1 MAGVGGV
8 FPNFEDHLLD
18 KKKIAEYFKGN
29 FHEVYYPIN
38 YTSKVGP
45 WQYHIPADIKNFID
59 PTTLTWN
66 GRIKVVEK
74 NNPSSEVIDSGNN
87 HDIKCSVVNNF
98 IHSTISKISYQIND
112 FQMGDSAAL
121 SYSYRAYIDNLL
133 SFSNESKEQSLKYH
147 GFAKDIYNKF
157 DDVAKERANNGNT
170 GYKERADLFC
180 TENYFHFSV
189 KLRIDIANIDQFIQP
204 GTQLRFEIERNEDKF
219 ALLTERSNAGKYTF
233 EIKDT
238 SLEFDKMIPT
248 ENYWSHYQSNIIKSP
263 NIYTY
268 DHVKIQSFN
277 YPSGINDLSIQS
289 MFHTDKLPSYF
300 IFALITD
307 EAYMG
312 VEDKNPFKFEPFDM
326 KEFYLLINGFS
337 YPTQPIKLDL
347 DAMDYHHVY
356 VNDFLDRLKL
366 KNSNES
372 IGLTDKDWRY
382 SNFFL
387 ICDLTVDKCANF
399 HEHQSQ
405 PGTINLKLLTKTPLS
420 KTTRL
425 IVYSSSR
432 ERFSINHQTGEVTST
447 LTM

>member
-18 KKKIAEYFKGN
+18 KKKISEFFKGN

-38 YTSKVGP
+38 YTSKLGP
-45 WQYHIPADIKNFID
+45 WQYHIPADVKNFID

-66 GRIKVVEK
+66 GRIKVIEK
-74 NNPSSEVIDSGNN
+74 NNPSADVIDKANN
-87 HDIKCSVVNNF
+87 DDIKCSVINNF
-98 IHSTISKISYQIND
+98 VHSAISKISYQIND

-147 GFAKDIYNKF
+147 GFAKDTYDKF
-157 DDVAKERANNGNT
+157 DDVAKERASNGND
-170 GYKERADLFC
+170 GFKKRADLFC
-180 TENYFHFSV
+180 TDNFFHFSV
-189 KLRIDIANIDQFIQP
+189 KLRIDLANIDQFIQP
-204 GTQLRFEIERNEDKF
+204 GTQLRFEIERNTDNF
-219 ALLTERSNAGKYTF
+219 TLLTDAGSDGKYTF

-248 ENYWSHYQSNIIKSP
+248 ESYWSHYESSISKSP

-268 DHVKIQSFN
+268 DHVKIQSFI

-312 VEDKNPFKFEPFDM
+312 AVNRNPFKFEPFDM
-326 KEFYLLINGFS
+326 KEFYLLVNGFP

-347 DAMDYHHVY
+347 DTMDYHHVY

-372 IGLTDKDWRY
+372 IGLTDKDWRH

-405 PGTINLKLLTKTPLS
+405 PGTINLKMLTKTPLS
-420 KTTRL
+420 KSTRL

-432 ERFSINHQTGEVTST
+432 ERFSINYQNGEVTST

>member
-1 MAGVGGV
+1 
-8 FPNFEDHLLD
+8 
-18 KKKIAEYFKGN
+18 
-29 FHEVYYPIN
+29 
-38 YTSKVGP
+38 
-45 WQYHIPADIKNFID
+45 
-59 PTTLTWN
+59 
-66 GRIKVVEK
+66 
-74 NNPSSEVIDSGNN
+74 
-87 HDIKCSVVNNF
+87 
-98 IHSTISKISYQIND
+98 
-112 FQMGDSAAL
+112 MGDSAAL

-147 GFAKDIYNKF
+147 GFAKDTYDKF
-157 DDVAKERANNGNT
+157 DDVAKERANNGND
-170 GYKERADLFC
+170 GFKKRADLFC
-180 TENYFHFSV
+180 TDNFFHFSV
-189 KLRIDIANIDQFIQP
+189 KLRIDLANIDQFIQP
-204 GTQLRFEIERNEDKF
+204 GTQLRFEIERNTDNF
-219 ALLTERSNAGKYTF
+219 TLLTDTGSDGKYSF

-248 ENYWSHYQSNIIKSP
+248 ESYWSHYESNISKSP

-268 DHVKIQSFN
+268 DHVKIQSFI

-312 VEDKNPFKFEPFDM
+312 SVNKNPFKFEPFDM

-347 DAMDYHHVY
+347 DTMDYHHVY

-372 IGLTDKDWRY
+372 IGLTDKDWRH

-405 PGTINLKLLTKTPLS
+405 PGTINLKMLTKTPLS
-420 KTTRL
+420 KSTRL

-432 ERFSINHQTGEVTST
+432 ERFSINHQNGEVTST

>member
-1 MAGVGGV
+1 MTGVGGV

-29 FHEVYYPIN
+29 IHEVYYPIN
-38 YTSKVGP
+38 YTSRVGP
-45 WQYHIPADIKNFID
+45 WQYHIPADVKNFID

-74 NNPSSEVIDSGNN
+74 NNPSLKIIDDTVIN
-87 HDIKCSVVNNF
+87 CSVVNNF

-121 SYSYRAYIDNLL
+121 SYSYRAYIENLL
-133 SFSNESKEQSLKYH
+133 SFSSESKEQSLKYH
-147 GFAKDIYNKF
+147 GYVKDVYDKF
-157 DDVAKERANNGNT
+157 DDVRKERVNNGNT
-170 GYKERADLFC
+170 GFKERADIFC
-180 TENYFHFSV
+180 TEHFFHFSV
-189 KLRIDIANIDQFIQP
+189 KLRIDLANIDQFLQP
-204 GTQLRFEIERNEDKF
+204 GTQLRFKIERNEDNF
-219 ALLTERSNAGKYTF
+219 ALMTDSANADKYTF

-238 SLEFDKMIPT
+238 SLEFDKLIPS
-248 ENYWSHYQSNIIKSP
+248 ESYWSHYGSNIIKSP
-263 NIYTY
+263 NIYAY
-268 DHVKIQSFN
+268 DHVQIQSFN

-289 MFHTDKLPSYF
+289 MFHTDKLPSYL
-300 IFALITD
+300 IFALVTD

-312 VEDKNPFKFEPFDM
+312 SVDKNPFKFEAFDM
-326 KEFYLLINGFS
+326 KEFYLLVNGFS

-372 IGLTDKDWRY
+372 IGLSDKDWRH

-387 ICDLTVDKCANF
+387 ICDLSVDKCANF

-405 PGTINLKLLTKTPLS
+405 PGTINLKMLTKTPLS

-432 ERFSINHQTGEVTST
+432 ERFSINYQTGEVTST